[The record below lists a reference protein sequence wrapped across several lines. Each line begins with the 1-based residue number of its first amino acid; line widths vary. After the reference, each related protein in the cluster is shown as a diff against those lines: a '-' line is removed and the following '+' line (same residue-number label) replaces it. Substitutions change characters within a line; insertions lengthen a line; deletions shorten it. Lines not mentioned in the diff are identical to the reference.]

1 MTFLLLDRNLLEGTT
16 LCNLE
21 PNPELEHRKYSTMKG
36 RRGARK
42 QGERRQ
48 QITEWGMFNF

>member
-42 QGERRQ
+42 QGEQRQ